1 MKQVTENTKIV
12 ADKHIAAKLNNS
24 FDDIEVKNMDEV
36 LLYIAHGKTFSK
48 LMNYVESKNS
58 SIGSS
63 LLSGVFN
70 YNSDNYKNSIY
81 KGFQQ
86 FFNEVL
92 K

>member
-1 MKQVTENTKIV
+1 MKQITNYTKQV

-36 LLYIAHGKTFSK
+36 LLYIAQGKTFSK
-48 LMNYVESKNS
+48 LLQYIESKNT

-63 LLSGVFN
+63 LLAATLG
-70 YNSDNYKNSIY
+70 YNSENYKQSIY

-86 FFNEVL
+86 FFNQF
-92 K
+92 